1 MFIHYVKGHQ
11 VLPRTSKH
19 FRIYAQS
26 KTKMQRDLGSFPL
39 PPVIRVKLKDSGFS
53 VVEDVIEM
61 KPTELSREIGISKE
75 ESLEILKMVRESTSS
90 SLPCQPKTPS
100 NSASSSSQRQQQHPE
115 GNKRTVTA
123 LEMLRY
129 EKSSPAIVT
138 FCEDLDEM
146 LGGGVPLCKIT
157 ELCGAP
163 GVGKTQTC
171 IQLAVDVQIP
181 QCFGGVEGETIYIDT
196 EGSFLPQR
204 AADIAVAMVGHC
216 RRIADTNDEE
226 QQTALA
232 EFSMEKLL
240 SGIHCFR
247 CHDYTELLALVNL
260 LPEIL
265 DKHKKVKLIVID
277 SIAFHFRHDFDDFSL
292 RTRLL
297 NGLAQSLIKIASDY
311 RLAVVLTNQ
320 MTTHIGNGPSHLIP
334 ALGESWGHA
343 CTIRIILFWK
353 DNQRYA
359 NLYKSP
365 NKQEMT
371 VPYQITMDGLR
382 SVPRL
387 ENEQAST
394 STSFRHDEPQDGNED
409 DHLNPC
415 KRLRPSENQR

>member
-1 MFIHYVKGHQ
+1 
-11 VLPRTSKH
+11 
-19 FRIYAQS
+19 
-26 KTKMQRDLGSFPL
+26 MQRDLASFPL
-39 PPVIRVKLKDSGFS
+39 PPAIRFKFKDNGFS

-61 KPTELSREIGISKE
+61 KPSELSREIGISKE
-75 ESLEILKMVRESTSS
+75 ESLEILKMLREATSS
-90 SLPCQPKTPS
+90 LLPCQPKLPS
-100 NSASSSSQRQQQHPE
+100 NTASTSSGRQPQLSE
-115 GNKRTVTA
+115 SNKRTVTA
-123 LEMLRY
+123 LEMLRD

-181 QCFGGVEGETIYIDT
+181 QCFGGVDGEAIYIDT

-204 AADIAVAMVGHC
+204 AADMALAMVEHC
-216 RRIADTNDEE
+216 RQIVDTNDTE
-226 QQTALA
+226 QQTVLA
-232 EFSMEKLL
+232 DFSVEKLL
-240 SGIHCFR
+240 SGIHFFR

-265 DKHKKVKLIVID
+265 EKHKKVKLVVID
-277 SIAFHFRHDFDDFSL
+277 SIAFHFRHDFDDLSL

-297 NGLAQSLIKIASDY
+297 NGLAQSLIKIASEH

-320 MTTHIGNGPSHLIP
+320 MTTHVGDGPSHLIP

-343 CTIRIILFWK
+343 CTVRLVLFWK
-353 DNQRYA
+353 DSQRYA

-382 SVPRL
+382 SVPRSEDEL
-387 ENEQAST
+387 QSRLSLRCKDAPAG
-394 STSFRHDEPQDGNED
+394 HDDG
-409 DHLNPC
+409 HSNPS
-415 KRLRPSENQR
+415 KRPRPNENQR